1 MSGLT
6 VQRSFK
12 IAPGHAR
19 RTSPAAE
26 DAVPLTAVRMPRVA
40 RMMALAIRLDGLIQS
55 GAVRDQAEVARLAH
69 VTRARV
75 TQVMGLLNL
84 APDIQEAVLFLA
96 PTNAS
101 QRPLLERE
109 LRAIAAE
116 CDWPTQRDA
125 WGLLLCEREIALPT
139 VEG

>member
-12 IAPGHAR
+12 VAPGRAR
-19 RTSPAAE
+19 RASPGAGDAGPLPAE
-26 DAVPLTAVRMPRVA
+26 RVPRVA

-75 TQVMGLLNL
+75 TQIMNLLNL
-84 APDIQEAVLFLA
+84 APDIQEALLFLP
-96 PTNAS
+96 PTATS

-109 LRAIAAE
+109 LRLIAAE
-116 CDWPTQRDA
+116 FDWARQRAA
-125 WGLLLCEREIALPT
+125 WGHLLHEREIPTLPM
-139 VEG
+139 VP